1 MRFASLSLE
10 RYGHFEDC
18 ELSFRA
24 GAPDL
29 HIIYGANEAG
39 KTTSMAAVS
48 DLLFGF
54 PTRSPFNFIYDYSL
68 LRVGAVLEEE
78 DKSLLCRRKKGTAST
93 LLDVDDRPLDEGAL
107 VAMLRGQTRET
118 FGLSFSLNQEGLR
131 DGGRAMVE
139 ARNDL
144 GRALFAAGSG
154 LTGVSD
160 ELSKLEAEADAI
172 WGPRASARRSF
183 TLAQRDLEAHSRA
196 VRDQSLKPKMWLD
209 AKSAV
214 AAKHEDLTEMQRAR
228 DEVLAELN
236 RIERIRRIA
245 PSVRLRADHLTALEG
260 HSTTIDITPQREAAA
275 ELAMAEADAAQR
287 AKVAA
292 EKLVAE
298 AGDKIE
304 ALDADPAILAQAER
318 IDELLAASGA
328 ASKARQDQVHLNAD
342 LAIGAGLVTKLREET
357 EITGNPPTRIASSK
371 LRELALQHVE
381 DTSAL
386 RQIDESEEELAHR
399 RASAKA
405 GDAAPTRDLSAI
417 IAAVDAARALG
428 ADADVRCES
437 TQRKAELAASSL
449 EQALARLAPW
459 AGDARALSA
468 LPRLTPNEI
477 DDTRIALGDIA
488 TEVARETAAAVRARQ
503 EAATLSLEMEQLSS
517 GTAISADEIA
527 TSRDERSKRWQPLR
541 EHLLAGVPLRSPEQS
556 VTAFEATIAEA
567 DKRSDLRFAA
577 ADESSRLNDMAQ
589 RRARLLL
596 EAEQAEARSAVAAE
610 RGKTV
615 RSAWEERLIGS
626 GYPAME
632 PARFLGWLTDRDAVE
647 AAAREAFSTADDAK
661 ATIGRRDAVRAEL
674 VRCLSTEAGITDG
687 PELAPA
693 LAIAER
699 IRTDGEKAAQRQKL
713 EKAAALQIER
723 DAETLGRR
731 RKRLDDAATARA
743 EQWHQLLSEV
753 GIKLEISGAIATLDA
768 FDELRVAI
776 AAQSELKARMDGMA
790 RDASGH
796 EADVTAVADA
806 LDIVPMSDAADRLN
820 LMRARLSAARAASS
834 VVETLRDTIA
844 SRTAEISAEAAKID
858 AALDAL
864 LPLME
869 ETGSAD
875 PGELSGAIER
885 SRAARALRGAV
896 SEAEMTI
903 KAAGDG
909 KTLEELLDAMIDV
922 DVDGL
927 AARAQTLAADLA
939 ERNEKVAAAAAAH
952 GDAQRVFANLE
963 SDADPAADSASD
975 AEQARAELGVLSDQ
989 FILKRVQAVTLR
1001 WAIEKYRE
1009 RHQDPMLLRAGQ
1021 IFSTLTTG
1029 RYAALRIDNDGATP
1043 RLLGLRDD
1051 GRTVVEIGAMSE
1063 GTTDQ
1068 LFLALRLAAVE
1079 QSVAAGVRLPFL
1091 ADDLFVNFD
1100 DQRSEAGF
1108 QVLAELARS
1117 TQVLFFTHHPHLAA
1131 IARNVVGSEGHSECS
1146 LA

>member
-54 PTRSPFNFIYDYSL
+54 PTRSPYNFIYDYAL
-68 LRVGAVLEEE
+68 LRVGAILEEE
-78 DKSLLCRRKKGTAST
+78 DNSLLCRRKKGTAST
-93 LLDVDDRPLDEGAL
+93 LLDGDDRPLDEGTL
-107 VAMLRGQTRET
+107 LAMLRGQTRET

-131 DGGRAMVE
+131 EGGRAMVE

-172 WGPRASARRSF
+172 WGPRASARRFF
-183 TLAQRDLEAHSRA
+183 TMAQRDFETHSRT
-196 VRDQSLKPKMWLD
+196 VRDQSLKPKTWLD

-214 AAKHEDLTEMQRAR
+214 AAKQEELTVAQRAR
-228 DEVLAELN
+228 DELLAELS
-236 RIERIRRIA
+236 RIERIRRIG
-245 PSVRLRADHLTALEG
+245 PSVRLRADLLTALEG

-275 ELAMAEADAAQR
+275 ELAMAEADAAR
-287 AKVAA
+287 RVRIAA

-298 AGDKIE
+298 AGDKID
-304 ALDADPAILAQAER
+304 ALDADPLVMAQAER
-318 IDELLAASGA
+318 IDGLLAASGA
-328 ASKARQDQVHLNAD
+328 ASKARQDKIRLETE
-342 LAIGAGLVTKLREET
+342 LATGAVLVTRLREET
-357 EITGNPPTRIASSK
+357 GTIGNPPTRIASSK

-381 DTSAL
+381 DASAL
-386 RQIDESEEELAHR
+386 RQIEVSEEELSHR
-399 RASAKA
+399 RASAEAK
-405 GDAAPTRDLSAI
+405 DEPQTRDLSAI

-428 ADADVRCES
+428 ADADLRCTS
-437 TQRKAELAASSL
+437 TRRKAELAASTL

-459 AGDARALSA
+459 TGDTQALFALPSVTQAEMEDAR
-468 LPRLTPNEI
+468 LTL
-477 DDTRIALGDIA
+477 ADIA
-488 TEVARETAAAVRARQ
+488 TEVGRESAEAARARQ
-503 EAATLSLEMEQLSS
+503 EAAILSLEMEQLSS

-527 TSRDERSKRWQPLR
+527 ASRAARSEHWQPLR
-541 EHLLAGVPLRSPEQS
+541 DHVLARASLPSPEQS
-556 VTAFEATIAEA
+556 VAAFEAKIAEA
-567 DKRSDLRFAA
+567 DERSDLRFAA
-577 ADESSRLNDMAQ
+577 ADESSRLTDMAQ

-596 EAEQAEARSAVAAE
+596 EAEQAESRSAAATE
-610 RGKTV
+610 RGEMV
-615 RSAWEERLIGS
+615 RTAWQERLIGS

-632 PARFLGWLTDRDAVE
+632 PARFLGWLAERDAV
-647 AAAREAFSTADDAK
+647 AAAAKEAISTADDAK
-661 ATIGRRDAVRAEL
+661 ATIGRRDAARAEL
-674 VRCLSTEAGITDG
+674 VRCLGSEAEVKEGS
-687 PELAPA
+687 ELTPV
-693 LAIAER
+693 LVIAER
-699 IRTDGEKAAQRQKL
+699 VRSEGEKAAQRNEL

-723 DAETLGRR
+723 DAEMLGRR
-731 RKRLDDAATARA
+731 RKRLADAAVARA
-743 EQWHQLLSEV
+743 EQWRRLLSEV
-753 GIKLEISGAIATLDA
+753 GIELEISGAIATLDA
-768 FDELRVAI
+768 LDELRVAI
-776 AAQSELKARMDGMA
+776 AAQSELQGRIDGMA
-790 RDASGH
+790 RDAGGF
-796 EADVTAVADA
+796 EDDVAAIADA
-806 LDIVPMSDAADRLN
+806 IGIAPTSDVADRLS
-820 LMRARLSAARAASS
+820 LMRTRLSAARAAAN
-834 VVETLRDTIA
+834 VAEALQETIA
-844 SRTAEISAEAAKID
+844 SRTAEISAETAKID
-858 AALDAL
+858 AAMDAL
-864 LPLME
+864 LPLLS
-869 ETGSAD
+869 ETASDD

-885 SRAARALRGAV
+885 SRAARALRAAV
-896 SEAEMTI
+896 AEAEMTI
-903 KAAGDG
+903 TAGGDG
-909 KTLEELLDAMIDV
+909 KTLEELLDVMADI

-927 AARAQTLAADLA
+927 AARTQSLAAELS
-939 ERNEKVAAAAAAH
+939 ERNEGVAAAAAAH
-952 GDAQRVFANLE
+952 GDAKRVFASLE
-963 SDADPAADSASD
+963 TDADPAADAASD
-975 AEQARAELGVLSDQ
+975 AEQARAELGVLSEQ
-989 FILKRVQAVTLR
+989 FILKRAQAVTLR

-1021 IFSTLTTG
+1021 IFSTLTSG
-1029 RYAALRIDNDGATP
+1029 RYAALRIDNDSASP

-1051 GRTVVEIGAMSE
+1051 GRTVIEIGAMSE

-1131 IARNVVGSEGHSECS
+1131 IARKVVGTEFHSECS